1 MLEDEKKL
9 YEAKAHI
16 LKALAHPTRLYMAE
30 QLLHGEKCV
39 CEFVREIDADISTIS
54 KHLSILKEAGIVKD
68 EKRGKQV
75 FYHMKT
81 PCILQFTECALNI
94 IESKLEEQSSL
105 VDRIHSEKGGVI

>member
-1 MLEDEKKL
+1 MFEQEKEL
-9 YEAKAHI
+9 YEAKANI

-30 QLLHGEKCV
+30 KLLKGEKCV

-54 KHLSILKEAGIVKD
+54 KHLSILKNAGIVKD

-75 FYHMKT
+75 FYHLKT

-94 IESKLEEQSSL
+94 IESNLEERSSL
-105 VDRIHSEKGGVI
+105 MTHIQAEKES

>member
-39 CEFVREIDADISTIS
+39 CEFVREIDADFSTIS
-54 KHLSILKEAGIVKD
+54 KHLSILKEAGIVSD

-75 FYHMKT
+75 FYHLKT

-94 IESKLEEQSSL
+94 IESNMEAQSFL
-105 VDRIHSEKGGVI
+105 VARIHSEKET

>member
-1 MLEDEKKL
+1 MYENEKKL

-54 KHLSILKEAGIVKD
+54 KHLSILKEAGIVSD

-75 FYHMKT
+75 FYHLKT
-81 PCILQFTECALNI
+81 PCILQFTECAVDI
-94 IESKLEEQSSL
+94 IKSNLKERSSL
-105 VDRIHSEKGGVI
+105 MTRIQVEKET